1 MRCESVAHQ
10 LLLDGLVDQ
19 CPAETTKSDCRSSSH
34 CRSIG
39 AARHAWYLTD
49 LLSNACIFS
58 ADVMGMGG
66 FSKQATEWWEQLA
79 LGNQADRQ
87 GNLEEVKSKK
97 GGSSWTACLIKDYIA
112 SSANALERKQK
123 WPDCPKADQH
133 CSNCPESK
141 HDEKLEWFFFLT

>member
-1 MRCESVAHQ
+1 
-10 LLLDGLVDQ
+10 
-19 CPAETTKSDCRSSSH
+19 
-34 CRSIG
+34 
-39 AARHAWYLTD
+39 
-49 LLSNACIFS
+49 
-58 ADVMGMGG
+58 VMGMGG